1 MYVMS
6 SETRAK
12 ILKKLDELEQKEGK
26 LPSFFQLYR
35 QWLRL
40 QSEARSQFTTPRPNL
55 GEDVISDRLTQGIP
69 LLSFEDLSLGWA
81 QVQGLCQKIADA
93 VVRYSADDAKQA
105 EALGN
110 VCSNGSLLEEVVRA
124 WYQGS
129 SLIPIAMR
137 YSVDG
142 ELLGL
147 VVAAVLK
154 PFLSAHSEVLLA
166 KVDQESWRR
175 RYCPICGGRP
185 DFAYLDKERGA
196 RWLLCSRCDAEW
208 LFQRL
213 ECPYC
218 GCQDQ
223 DALAYFTDDKGLY
236 RLYVCQRCKRYLK
249 AIDLRQAKSE
259 VLLPLE
265 RLLTFEFDIQARKDG
280 YSPGTEANTNERGEE
295 ELSCQQ

>member
-1 MYVMS
+1 MS
-6 SETRAK
+6 SETEAK
-12 ILKKLDELEQKEGK
+12 VLQKLDELGQSEGE
-26 LPSFFQLYR
+26 LPSFVQLYR
-35 QWLRL
+35 QVLRL
-40 QSEARSQFTTPRPNL
+40 QAEARSRLTTPKPKL
-55 GEDVISDRLTQGIP
+55 AEDVISSRLSQGIP
-69 LLSFEDLSLGWA
+69 LLSFEDLSLDWA
-81 QVQGLCQKIADA
+81 QVQGLFQEIIRSVAKDSPDA
-93 VVRYSADDAKQA
+93 SKEVKT
-105 EALGN
+105 LGN
-110 VCSNGSLLEEVVRA
+110 ILSNTTLLEEVVGA
-124 WYQGS
+124 WYEGS

-137 YSVDG
+137 HSVDG

-147 VVAAVLK
+147 VVTAVVK
-154 PFLSAHSEVLLA
+154 PFLSAHSEVLLP

-185 DFAYLDKERGA
+185 DFAYLDEERGS

-223 DALAYFTDDKGLY
+223 NALEYFTDDTGLY
-236 RLYVCQRCKRYLK
+236 RLYVCAQCKRYLK

-265 RLLTFEFDIQARKDG
+265 RLLTFELDIQAREDG
-280 YSPGTEANTNERGEE
+280 YRSCAEADTDERDEE
-295 ELSCQQ
+295 GLS